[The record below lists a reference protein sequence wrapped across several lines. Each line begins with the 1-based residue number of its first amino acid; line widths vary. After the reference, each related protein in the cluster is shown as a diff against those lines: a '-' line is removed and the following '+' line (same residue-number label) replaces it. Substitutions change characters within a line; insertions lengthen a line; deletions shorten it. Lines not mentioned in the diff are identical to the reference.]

1 MPNIQQKEWRNAV
14 AELKDLTVERISNVE
29 EQSAETKEAVEKINS
44 KLDQLEFNAKSN
56 PTPSASKDAQKEEV
70 VKEFKDAFHRFARG
84 DRSTLGQTEVKSSYH
99 PTAAKASSMVR
110 FDLAST
116 GALLLPAQISQD
128 IIYNVVESTPAMQ
141 LARVTTTDR
150 AEYKRRARTST
161 PGGQWLAETATNTK
175 GKVQYQ
181 EISIY
186 PHKWA
191 SQYGMSIENE
201 QDTGYDLV
209 GEINRAFSEDFSV
222 DMGQAFLNGTG
233 VNQPVGLVG
242 NVNNFTTAASTITA
256 NDLIRATES
265 LKEPYQQSASWL
277 FTRTARAGIRTLFL
291 TSANAALQYL
301 WEPDFTRQSP
311 TRLLGAPIYTAR
323 VGDLAGA
330 NDNGYTTGNVFAVFG
345 DFAQGYEIVMREDL
359 YLIDDPYTNASS
371 FERDF
376 HLMTRVGGNVIK
388 SEALTTITA
397 A

>member
-14 AELKDLTVERISNVE
+14 AELKDLTVDRITSVE
-29 EQSAETKEAVEKINS
+29 DTSAELKESMEKINS
-44 KLDQLEFNAKSN
+44 KLDQLEFDSKSSA
-56 PTPSASKDAQKEEV
+56 TPKESKEIARAEV
-70 VKEFKDAFHRFARG
+70 VAEFKDAFYRFARG
-84 DRSTLGQTEVKSSYH
+84 DRSALAQTEVKSSYH
-99 PTAAKASSMVR
+99 PSEAKASSMVR

-116 GALLLPAQISQD
+116 GALLLPAQISQE

-141 LARVTTTDR
+141 LALVTQTDR
-150 AEYKRRARTST
+150 SEYKRRARTST

-175 GKVQYQ
+175 GKVAYK
-181 EISIY
+181 EVSIY

-209 GEINRAFSEDFSV
+209 GEITRAFSEDFAV
-222 DMGQAFLNGTG
+222 DMGQAFLSGTG
-233 VNQPVGLVG
+233 VNQPVGLIG
-242 NVNNFTTAASTITA
+242 NVENFTTAASTITA

-291 TSANAALQYL
+291 TSNDAALQYL

-311 TRLLGAPIYTAR
+311 TRLLGAPVYTAR

-330 NDNGYTTGNVFAVFG
+330 NDNAYSTGNVFAVFG
-345 DFAQGYEIVMREDL
+345 DFAQAYEIVMREDM
-359 YLIDDPYTNASS
+359 YMIDDPYTNASS

-388 SEALTTITA
+388 SEALTTLTA

>member
-1 MPNIQQKEWRNAV
+1 MSNIQQKEWRNAV
-14 AELKDLTVERISNVE
+14 AELKEITVDRISAVE
-29 EQSAETKEAVEKINS
+29 EQSAEVKESIEKINS
-44 KLDQLEFNAKSN
+44 KLDAIEFQAKS
-56 PTPSASKDAQKEEV
+56 TSTQTKEDNKSEV
-70 VKEFKDAFHRFARG
+70 EKEFKDAFYRFARG
-84 DRSTLGQTEVKSSYH
+84 DRSALGQTEVKSSYH
-99 PTAAKASSMVR
+99 PSASKASMVR

-128 IIYNVVESTPAMQ
+128 IIYNVVETTPAMQ
-141 LARVTTTDR
+141 LARVTQTDR
-150 AEYKRRARTST
+150 SEYKRRARTST

-175 GKVQYQ
+175 GQIAYS

-209 GEINRAFSEDFSV
+209 GEITRAFSEDFAV
-222 DMGQAFLNGTG
+222 DMGQAFLSGTG
-233 VNQPVGLVG
+233 VGQPVGLIG
-242 NVNNFTTAASTITA
+242 NVGNFTTAASTITA

-265 LKEPYQQSASWL
+265 LKEPYQANASWL

-291 TSANAALQYL
+291 TSNNAALQYL

-311 TRLLGAPIYTAR
+311 TRLLGAPIFTAR

-330 NDNGYTTGNVFAVFG
+330 NDNAYSTGNVFAVFG
-345 DFAQGYEIVMREDL
+345 DFSEAYEIVMREDM
-359 YLIDDPYTNASS
+359 YMIDDPYTNASS

>member
-1 MPNIQQKEWRNAV
+1 MSNIQQKEWRNAV
-14 AELKDLTVERISNVE
+14 AELKEVTVDRLNSVE
-29 EQSAETKEAVEKINS
+29 EQSAEVKESIEKINA
-44 KLDQLEFNAKSN
+44 KLDQIEFDAKSA
-56 PTPSASKDAQKEEV
+56 TPGQSKDDAKAEV
-70 VKEFKDAFHRFARG
+70 NREFKDAFYRFARG
-84 DRSTLGQTEVKSSYH
+84 DRNSLAQTEVKSAYH
-99 PTAAKASSMVR
+99 PTASKASSMVR

-128 IIYNVVESTPAMQ
+128 IIYNVVETTPAMQ
-141 LARVTTTDR
+141 LARVTQTDR
-150 AEYKRRARTST
+150 SEYKRRARTST

-175 GKVQYQ
+175 GKVLYN

-209 GEINRAFSEDFSV
+209 GEITRAFSEDFAV
-222 DMGQAFLNGTG
+222 DMGQAFLSGTG
-233 VNQPVGLVG
+233 VGQPVGLIG
-242 NVNNFTTAASTITA
+242 NVSNFTTAASTITA

-265 LKEPYQQSASWL
+265 LQEPYQASASWL

-311 TRLLGAPIYTAR
+311 TRLLGAPVFTAR
-323 VGDLAGA
+323 NGDLAGA
-330 NDNGYTTGNVFAVFG
+330 NDNSYSTGNVFAVFG
-345 DFAQGYEIVMREDL
+345 DFAQAYEIVMREDM
-359 YLIDDPYTNASS
+359 YMIDDPYTNASS

-388 SEALTTITA
+388 SEALTTLTA